1 MSTQQL
7 HFLKP
12 KEVAERLQMNTLT
25 IYEYIRNGQL
35 RASKF
40 GRSYR
45 IDEKDLELF
54 IVRHQ
59 VKNTVW

>member
-1 MSTQQL
+1 
-7 HFLKP
+7 
-12 KEVAERLQMNTLT
+12 MNTLT

-45 IDEKDLELF
+45 INEKDLQIF
-54 IVRHQ
+54 ISDHLVKTKSLSNHYE
-59 VKNTVW
+59 KNTNH